1 MSDLHE
7 RIEGAIETLG
17 STQHCLTCRN
27 TQVSKPPDGRLVVW
41 CTEKKWKE
49 RRTLK
54 ALLAGNAQEIK
65 QGRDCPAW
73 RE

>member
-17 STQHCLTCRN
+17 SNQHCLTCRN

-41 CTEKKWKE
+41 CTEKKTAT
-49 RRTLK
+49 R
-54 ALLAGNAQEIK
+54 I
-65 QGRDCPAW
+65 PA
-73 RE
+73 RIAVEAASRKTNGIGELV